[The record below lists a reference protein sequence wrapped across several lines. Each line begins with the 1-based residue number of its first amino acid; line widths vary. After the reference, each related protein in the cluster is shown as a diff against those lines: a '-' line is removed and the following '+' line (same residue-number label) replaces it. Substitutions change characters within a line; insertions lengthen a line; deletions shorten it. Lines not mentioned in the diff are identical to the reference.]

1 MTLPLILGSGSKY
14 RREILDK
21 LHLKYE
27 VVKPDIDESA
37 ITSESPQH
45 LVGRLAEAKARAVE
59 KLMAHKQAVIIG
71 SDQVAV
77 CDGQILGK
85 PGNAENA
92 VKQLLG
98 FVGKTVTFYTGLAVL
113 NTATEQCEVRVEP
126 FNVEFRHLSEN
137 EIERYVELEEP
148 FDCAG
153 SFKSE
158 GLGISLFNSLKGNDP
173 NTLIGLPAIALLDM
187 LRTHKINPLNKE

>member
-21 LHLKYE
+21 LHLKYD
-27 VVKPDIDESA
+27 VVKPDIDETA
-37 ITSESPQH
+37 IISESPQQ
-45 LVGRLAEAKARAVE
+45 LVGRLAEAKAGAVE
-59 KLMAHKQAVIIG
+59 KRMTYNNAVIIG

-85 PGNAENA
+85 PGNHENA
-92 VKQLLG
+92 IRQLSG

-113 NTATEQCEVRVEP
+113 NTEAQQCEVRVEP
-126 FNVEFRHLSEN
+126 FDVEFRQLTVD
-137 EIERYVELEEP
+137 EIECYVELEKP

-158 GLGISLFNSLKGNDP
+158 GLGISLFSRLKGNDP

-187 LRTHKINPLNKE
+187 LRTHGINPLNKE

>member
-37 ITSESPQH
+37 IASESPQQ

-59 KLMAHKQAVIIG
+59 ELMTHEHAVIIG

-77 CDGQILGK
+77 CDGHILGK

-126 FNVEFRHLSEN
+126 FNVEFRHLTEK
-137 EIERYVELEEP
+137 EIERYVELEKP
-148 FDCAG
+148 LDCAG

-158 GLGISLFNSLKGNDP
+158 GLGISLFDSLKGNDP

>member
-21 LHLKYE
+21 LHLNYD
-27 VVKPDIDESA
+27 VVKPDIDETA
-37 ITSESPQH
+37 INAESPKQ
-45 LVGRLAEAKARAVE
+45 LVGRLAEVKARAVE
-59 KLMAHKQAVIIG
+59 KRMTYENAIIIG

-77 CDGQILGK
+77 CDDNILGK
-85 PGNAENA
+85 PGNHENA
-92 VKQLLG
+92 VRQLSG

-113 NTATEQCEVRVEP
+113 NTETQQCEVRVEP
-126 FNVEFRHLSEN
+126 FEVGFRQLTN
-137 EIERYVELEEP
+137 REIERYVELENP

-158 GLGISLFNSLKGNDP
+158 GLGISLFSSLKGNDP
-173 NTLIGLPAIALLDM
+173 NTLIGLPAIALLEM
-187 LRTHKINPLNKE
+187 LRVHGINPLNKD

>member
-37 ITSESPQH
+37 ITSESPQQ

-137 EIERYVELEEP
+137 EIERYVELEKP

-173 NTLIGLPAIALLDM
+173 NTLIGLPAITLLDM

>member
-21 LHLKYE
+21 LHLKYS
-27 VVKPDIDESA
+27 VVKPDIDETA
-37 ITSESPQH
+37 ISSENPQQ
-45 LVGRLAEAKARAVE
+45 LVGRLAEAKARAV
-59 KLMAHKQAVIIG
+59 KKRMTYDSAVIIG

-92 VKQLLG
+92 VQQLLG

-126 FNVEFRHLSEN
+126 FEVEFRQLTDD
-137 EIERYVELEEP
+137 EIQRYVELEKP

-158 GLGISLFNSLKGNDP
+158 GLGISLFSSLKGNDP

-187 LRTHKINPLNKE
+187 LRTHGINPLNKE

>member
-37 ITSESPQH
+37 IDSESPQQ

-59 KLMAHKQAVIIG
+59 ELMTHEHAVIIG

-77 CDGQILGK
+77 CDGNILGK

-126 FNVEFRHLSEN
+126 FNVEFRHLTEK
-137 EIERYVELEEP
+137 EIERYVELEKP

-158 GLGISLFNSLKGNDP
+158 GLGVSLFNSLKGNDP

>member
-14 RREILDK
+14 RREILDR
-21 LHLKYE
+21 LHLNYD

-37 ITSESPQH
+37 ISSESPQQ

-59 KLMAHKQAVIIG
+59 KRMTYDNAIIIG

-77 CDGQILGK
+77 CDGNILGK
-85 PGNAENA
+85 PGNYENA
-92 VKQLLG
+92 VRQLSS
-98 FVGKTVTFYTGLAVL
+98 FVGKTVTFYTGLAVF
-113 NTATEQCEVRVEP
+113 NTEAQQCEVRVEP
-126 FNVEFRHLSEN
+126 FEVEFRQLTAE
-137 EIERYVELEEP
+137 EIERYVELENP

-158 GLGISLFNSLKGNDP
+158 GLGISLFSGLKGNDP

-187 LRTHKINPLNKE
+187 LRTHGINPLNKD

>member
-21 LHLKYE
+21 LHLEYD

-37 ITSESPQH
+37 ITAEGPQQ
-45 LVGRLAEAKARAVE
+45 LVERLAEAKARAVE
-59 KLMAHKQAVIIG
+59 QRITHEQAIIIG

-77 CDGQILGK
+77 CDGDILGK
-85 PGNAENA
+85 PGNTENA

-98 FVGKTVTFYTGLAVL
+98 FIGKTVTFYTGLAVL
-113 NTATEQCEVRVEP
+113 NTATQQCDVRVEP
-126 FNVEFRHLSEN
+126 FDVEFRQLTID
-137 EIERYVELEEP
+137 EIERYVELEKP

-158 GLGISLFNSLKGNDP
+158 GLGISLFNSLKGDDP

-187 LRTHKINPLNKE
+187 LRTHGINPLNKE

>member
-37 ITSESPQH
+37 ITSESPQQ

-113 NTATEQCEVRVEP
+113 NTATEECEVRVEP

-158 GLGISLFNSLKGNDP
+158 GLGISLFNSLKGNDL

>member
-37 ITSESPQH
+37 ITSESPQQ

-187 LRTHKINPLNKE
+187 LRAHKINPLNKE

>member
-27 VVKPDIDESA
+27 VVKPGIDESA
-37 ITSESPQH
+37 IDFESPQQ

-59 KLMAHKQAVIIG
+59 ELMTHEHAVIIG

-85 PGNAENA
+85 PGNTENA

-126 FNVEFRHLSEN
+126 FNVEFRDLTEK
-137 EIERYVELEEP
+137 EIERYVELEKP

>member
-37 ITSESPQH
+37 IDFESPQQ

-59 KLMAHKQAVIIG
+59 ELMTHENAVIIG

-85 PGNAENA
+85 PGNTENA

-126 FNVEFRHLSEN
+126 FNVEFRHLTEK
-137 EIERYVELEEP
+137 EIERYVELEKP
-148 FDCAG
+148 LDCAG

>member
-37 ITSESPQH
+37 TTSESPQQ

-113 NTATEQCEVRVEP
+113 NTATEECEVRVEP

>member
-37 ITSESPQH
+37 ISSESPQK

-59 KLMAHKQAVIIG
+59 DRMIHKDAVIIG

-77 CDGQILGK
+77 CDGKILGK
-85 PGNAENA
+85 PGNVDKAIE
-92 VKQLLG
+92 QLLG
-98 FVGKTVTFYTGLAVL
+98 FVKKTVTFYTGLAVL
-113 NTATEQCEVRVEP
+113 NTATGQCEVRVEP
-126 FNVEFRHLSEN
+126 FNVEFRHLTEK

-187 LRTHKINPLNKE
+187 LRTHGINPLIKE

>member
-37 ITSESPQH
+37 ISSESPQK

-59 KLMAHKQAVIIG
+59 DRMIHKDAVIIG

-77 CDGQILGK
+77 CDGKILGK
-85 PGNAENA
+85 PGNADKAIE
-92 VKQLLG
+92 QLLG
-98 FVGKTVTFYTGLAVL
+98 FVKKTVTFYTGLAVL
-113 NTATEQCEVRVEP
+113 NTATGQCEVRVEP
-126 FNVEFRHLSEN
+126 FNVEFRHLTEK

-187 LRTHKINPLNKE
+187 LRTHGINPLIKE

>member
-21 LHLKYE
+21 LHLKYD
-27 VVKPDIDESA
+27 VVKPDIDETA
-37 ITSESPQH
+37 VTSESPQQ
-45 LVGRLAEAKARAVE
+45 LVGRLADAKARAVE
-59 KLMAHKQAVIIG
+59 QRMTHNNAVIIG

-85 PGNAENA
+85 PGNYENA
-92 VKQLLG
+92 VRQLSG
-98 FVGKTVTFYTGLAVL
+98 FVSKTVTFYTGLAVL
-113 NTATEQCEVRVEP
+113 NTETQQCEVRVEP
-126 FNVEFRHLSEN
+126 FEVEFRQLTVN
-137 EIERYVELEEP
+137 EIERYVELEKP

-158 GLGISLFNSLKGNDP
+158 GLGISLFRRLKGNDP

-187 LRTHKINPLNKE
+187 LRTHGINPLNKD

>member
-21 LHLKYE
+21 LHLKYD

-37 ITSESPQH
+37 IVSESPQQ

-59 KLMAHKQAVIIG
+59 HRMTHEQAIIIG

-77 CDGQILGK
+77 CDGLILGK

-92 VKQLLG
+92 VKQLQG

-113 NTATEQCEVRVEP
+113 NTATQKCDVRVVP
-126 FNVEFRHLSEN
+126 FDVEFRQLAID
-137 EIERYVELEEP
+137 EIERYVELERP

-158 GLGISLFNSLKGNDP
+158 GLGISLFKSLKGNDP

-187 LRTHKINPLNKE
+187 LRTHGINPLNKE

>member
-14 RREILDK
+14 RGEILDK
-21 LHLKYE
+21 LHLKYD
-27 VVKPDIDESA
+27 VVRPDIDETA
-37 ITSESPQH
+37 ITSESPQQ

-59 KLMAHKQAVIIG
+59 TRMSDPEAVIIG

-77 CDGQILGK
+77 CNGDILGK
-85 PGNAENA
+85 PGGAEA
-92 VKQLLG
+92 AIQQLLG

-113 NTATEQCEVRVEP
+113 NTSTQQCEVRVEP
-126 FNVEFRHLSEN
+126 FEVEFRQLTIDEV
-137 EIERYVELEEP
+137 ERYVELEEP

-158 GLGISLFNSLKGNDP
+158 GLGISLFKSLKGNDP

-187 LRTHKINPLNKE
+187 LRAHGINPLNKE

>member
-37 ITSESPQH
+37 ITSESPQQ

-113 NTATEQCEVRVEP
+113 NTATEECEVRVEP

>member
-21 LHLKYE
+21 LHLKYD

-37 ITSESPQH
+37 IVSESPQQ

-59 KLMAHKQAVIIG
+59 HRMTHEQAIIIG

-77 CDGQILGK
+77 CDGLILGK

-92 VKQLLG
+92 VKQLQG

-113 NTATEQCEVRVEP
+113 NTATQQCDVRVVP
-126 FNVEFRHLSEN
+126 FDVEFRQLAID
-137 EIERYVELEEP
+137 EIERYVELERP

-158 GLGISLFNSLKGNDP
+158 GLGISLFKSLKGNDP

-187 LRTHKINPLNKE
+187 LRTHGINPLNKE

>member
-37 ITSESPQH
+37 ITSESPQQ

>member
-37 ITSESPQH
+37 ITSESPQQ

-187 LRTHKINPLNKE
+187 LRAHKINPLNKD

>member
-37 ITSESPQH
+37 ITSESPQQ

-113 NTATEQCEVRVEP
+113 NTATEECEVRVEP

-137 EIERYVELEEP
+137 EIERYVELEKP

>member
-37 ITSESPQH
+37 ISSESPQQ

-59 KLMAHKQAVIIG
+59 DRMIHKDAVIIG

-77 CDGQILGK
+77 CDGKILGK
-85 PGNAENA
+85 PGNADKAIE
-92 VKQLLG
+92 QLLG
-98 FVGKTVTFYTGLAVL
+98 FVKKTVTFYTGLAVL
-113 NTATEQCEVRVEP
+113 NTATGQCEVRVEP
-126 FNVEFRHLSEN
+126 FNVEFRHLTEK

-187 LRTHKINPLNKE
+187 LRTHGINPLIKE